1 MKLEDKELLN
11 VEGGAI
17 LPSSFFAN
25 FTNIFKTIYNIGNE
39 LGGAIRR
46 IASKNV
52 CPLS

>member
-1 MKLEDKELLN
+1 MQIKDKELLN
-11 VEGGAI
+11 IEGGATF
-17 LPSSFFAN
+17 PSSFFTN
-25 FTNIFKTIYNIGNE
+25 FANIFKTIYNIGNE